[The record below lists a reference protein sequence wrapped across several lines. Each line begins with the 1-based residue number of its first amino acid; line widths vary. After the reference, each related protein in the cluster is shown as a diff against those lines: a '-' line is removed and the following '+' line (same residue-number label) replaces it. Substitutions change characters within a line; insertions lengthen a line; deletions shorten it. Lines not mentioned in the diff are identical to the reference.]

1 MLEYLLALAGIADS
15 SGEMLVTVRKLAA
28 LPASCMNGNIQSNV
42 IRRRHS
48 HRHRHRL
55 GCPHRMLQEAKTHL

>member
-1 MLEYLLALAGIADS
+1 MLESLLALAGIADS
-15 SGEMLVTVRKLAA
+15 PGELLVTVRKLAA